1 MRDMTGV
8 FYWLASIIL
17 ILGIVIGVGVAG
29 IMMGKAALWV
39 SALIILVGFIVSFIV
54 LLKVMD

>member
-1 MRDMTGV
+1 MRDMAGV

-29 IMMGKAALWV
+29 IMMGKTALWV